1 MFDAE
6 YGRNVVLPP
15 IFNMRAHFR
24 PPLGKGTGS
33 QEDEEFRFPRLP
45 HSYRQ
50 ACEKKTLGLSNS
62 KPRVRKTMSVD
73 MASLPTNVTKEEE
86 APGEE
91 QTCPITLRSLVPSSH
106 PNQKHDNST
115 VFEPSPPPRSVLACL
130 CCWSA
135 LAAN

>member
-1 MFDAE
+1 MLDTE

-15 IFNMRAHFR
+15 IFNMQARFR
-24 PPLGKGTGS
+24 PPLGRGN
-33 QEDEEFRFPRLP
+33 EDEEFRFPRLP
-45 HSYRQ
+45 PSYRQ
-50 ACEKKTLGLSNS
+50 AGEKKTLRIANS
-62 KPRVRKTMSVD
+62 KPRTRKAVSVD
-73 MASLPTNVTKEEE
+73 MSTLPTNASKEEE

-106 PNQKHDNST
+106 PNQKHDSTT
-115 VFEPSPPPRSVLACL
+115 VFEPSPPPRSALACL